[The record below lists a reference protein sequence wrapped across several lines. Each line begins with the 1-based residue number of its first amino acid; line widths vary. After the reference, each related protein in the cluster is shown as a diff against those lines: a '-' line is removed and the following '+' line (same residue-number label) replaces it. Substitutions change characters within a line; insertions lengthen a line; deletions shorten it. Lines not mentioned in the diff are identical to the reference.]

1 MKTFVITLS
10 LILSGTLMAQ
20 SSKDSDLYKTLKKN
34 DSLLFDVG
42 FNTCNLDAFIH
53 LLAEDLEFYHDI
65 SGLGEGKAHFV
76 NTFKTGLCGN
86 PDYRSRRELIP
97 GTLEVFP
104 LYNNGTLYGAI
115 QKGEHRFFEKPKGQ
129 PEIKGSTA
137 KFTHLWVLKDGKW
150 QINRVLSYDHQMK

>member
-1 MKTFVITLS
+1 MS
-10 LILSGTLMAQ
+10 LILSGSLMAQ
-20 SSKDSDLYKTLKKN
+20 SAKDSDLYKTLKKN